1 MVGIEVVVLGE
12 PAVVV
17 LGEPAVVVLGEPAVV
32 VGIGIQVVLSVVVV
46 ERQEELGFVVVVY
59 LAVHKP

>member
-1 MVGIEVVVLGE
+1 LVGIEVVVLGE

-17 LGEPAVVVLGEPAVV
+17 LGEPAVVV
-32 VGIGIQVVLSVVVV
+32 GIEIQVVLSVVVV
-46 ERQEELGFVVVVY
+46 ERQEKWGVVVVVY